1 MGKTPLGEAAR
12 RMLIVLKAGKSYH
25 TFEKMIMK
33 MTIIN
38 RGGREKN

>member
-1 MGKTPLGEAAR
+1 
-12 RMLIVLKAGKSYH
+12 MLIVLKAGKSYH